1 MGVEMEKVVLVT
13 IRHSNTAASE
23 ALQGHKQVRTVGV
36 AGPHRGG
43 PKFGASSTAPLRAL
57 LARTPLS

>member
-23 ALQGHKQVRTVGV
+23 ALQGQKQARTVS
-36 AGPHRGG
+36 
-43 PKFGASSTAPLRAL
+43 FLCSASPAQRSAPVAL
-57 LARTPLS
+57 LS